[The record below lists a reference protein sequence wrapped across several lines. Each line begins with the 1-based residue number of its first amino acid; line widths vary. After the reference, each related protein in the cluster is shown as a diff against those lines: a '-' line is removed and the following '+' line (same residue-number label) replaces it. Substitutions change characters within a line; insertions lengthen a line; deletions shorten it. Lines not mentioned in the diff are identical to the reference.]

1 MNNRRADM
9 FQRMRE
15 QYEADMQAH
24 DAEQKRKNIERQA
37 MSAEQRQRLEALDFA
52 RANVELSGGRIS
64 EADWQR
70 ALRWAYGEWHGRL
83 SWRLAE
89 NHCEID

>member
-15 QYEADMQAH
+15 QYEADMQAYG
-24 DAEQKRKNIERQA
+24 AGQKRKDIERQA

-52 RANVELSGGRIS
+52 RANVELSGGKIS
-64 EADWQR
+64 EEDWQR
-70 ALRWAYGEWHGRL
+70 ALRWAHGE
-83 SWRLAE
+83 
-89 NHCEID
+89 